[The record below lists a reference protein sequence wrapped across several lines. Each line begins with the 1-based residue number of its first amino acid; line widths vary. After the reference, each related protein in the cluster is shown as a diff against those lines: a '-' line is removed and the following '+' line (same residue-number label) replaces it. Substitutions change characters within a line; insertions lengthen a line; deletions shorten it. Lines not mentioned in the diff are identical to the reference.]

1 VKQINQANQAE
12 IDGFILY
19 LSTERGLSTNYQLS
33 TRFSLENF
41 ALWFESQPD
50 GGTLSTVSAG
60 LIVKFLLQR
69 RKDGLADSS
78 VRLLTIAIRV
88 FFRWLVR
95 RGKVKTNVTTLI
107 APGKVTRKL
116 PETLN
121 EISMEDL
128 IESIP
133 LNRPLGL
140 RNRAMLE
147 LLYSSGLRLSELIS
161 AKVSNFDESGQVI
174 RVTGKGAKTRM
185 VPVGSKAIQA
195 IQLYLEKERPKLLQK
210 GITRKRRIGGV
221 IKTTVGRSEPPEIFL
236 SRDGTKLS
244 KVRVWQ
250 VVGECAR
257 AAGIPKHVYP
267 HLLRHSF
274 ATHLLANG
282 ADLRA
287 IQEMLG
293 HADISTTEI
302 YTHVDPSRLKAAH
315 LKFHPRARIPTD

>member
-1 VKQINQANQAE
+1 MKPINPSLQAD

-19 LSTERGLSTNYQLS
+19 LATERGLSTNYQLS

-41 ALWFESQPD
+41 AAWLESQPE
-50 GGTLSTVSAG
+50 GGDLDAVSSDR
-60 LIVKFLLQR
+60 IVKFLLQR
-69 RKDGLADSS
+69 RSDGLSDSS

-95 RGKVKTNVTTLI
+95 RGKVKTNI
-107 APGKVTRKL
+107 AAFVSPGKVKRTL

-128 IESIP
+128 IQSIP
-133 LNRPLGL
+133 LDRPLGL
-140 RNRAMLE
+140 RNRAILE
-147 LLYSSGLRLSELIS
+147 LLYSSGLRLSELTN
-161 AKVSNFDESGQVI
+161 AKVSNFDEPGQVI
-174 RVTGKGAKTRM
+174 RVTGKGDKTRI

-195 IQLYLEKERPKLLQK
+195 IQAYLDLERPKLLQK
-210 GITRKRRIGGV
+210 GLTRKRRIGGV
-221 IKTTVGRSEPPEIFL
+221 LKITVRKTEPPEIFL

-244 KVRVWQ
+244 SVRVWQ
-250 VVGECAR
+250 LVGECAR
-257 AAGIPKHVYP
+257 DAGIPKHVYP

-274 ATHLLANG
+274 ATHLLSNG

-302 YTHVDPSRLKAAH
+302 YTHVDPSGLKAAH
-315 LKFHPRARIPTD
+315 LKYHPRARLPKG